1 MTWAPDVTTLG
12 AERAVIRLS
21 SERGGQYVV
30 VVNRDTSAGGTHLMP
45 VQPSARDLIRAYSAT
60 KTIAAVGASPDSGK
74 GGYQNPLYL
83 PKQGYRIL
91 PVNPRGGVLFGEH
104 VYPSLGEVD
113 MPIDVVGV
121 FSPPAEAA
129 DIAGQA
135 VAAGAKVLWF
145 QPGTASAEAV
155 DLASEA
161 GLIVVSGRCMGA
173 THGALGPGPHEE
185 QTPAE
190 PEDLARPAGEPRT
203 PPPIT
208 AADHHLGDLQAPVQ
222 LIQYGDYECPFCAMA
237 QPGVADL
244 IRRHGADM
252 VFAFRHFPLVS
263 QHPHAWHAAHAAEA
277 SARQGRFWEM
287 HERLLS
293 HQHNLTHEDLLAHA
307 TALGL
312 DVEMFARD
320 LEDAQVAERVREDGL
335 GGVHAG
341 VQGTPTFFVNGQK
354 IEGGYREQ
362 EIEVALADAGEGHR
376 R

>member
-1 MTWAPDVTTLG
+1 ML
-12 AERAVIRLS
+12 
-21 SERGGQYVV
+21 
-30 VVNRDTSAGGTHLMP
+30 
-45 VQPSARDLIRAYSAT
+45 VQPSARDLIRIYSGT
-60 KTIAAVGASPDSGK
+60 RRIAAVEASADPVNAGH
-74 GGYQNPLYL
+74 QIPVYL
-83 PKQGYRIL
+83 QMQGYRIL

-104 VYPSLGEVD
+104 VYPSLSEVD
-113 MPIDVVGV
+113 MPIDVADV
-121 FSPPAEAA
+121 FSAPAGAA
-129 DIAGQA
+129 DIARQA
-135 VAAGAKVLWF
+135 VAAGAKVLCF
-145 QPGTASAEAV
+145 QPGTASADAV
-155 DLASEA
+155 DLAREA
-161 GLIVVSGRCMGA
+161 GLIVVWGRRMGA
-173 THGALGPGPHEE
+173 THGALTLGPGPHEE
-185 QTPAE
+185 QTPAV
-190 PEDLARPAGEPRT
+190 PEDLALPTGEPRT

-208 AADHHLGDLQAPVQ
+208 AADHHLGDLQAPLQ

-244 IRRHGADM
+244 IQRHGADM

-263 QHPHAWHAAHAAEA
+263 QHPHAWHAAHAAES

-293 HQHNLTHEDLLAHA
+293 HQHNLTHDDLLAHA

-312 DVEMFARD
+312 DVDSFARD
-320 LEDAQVAERVREDGL
+320 LDDPQIAERVREDGL

-362 EIEVALADAGEGHR
+362 EIEVALADAREGHR